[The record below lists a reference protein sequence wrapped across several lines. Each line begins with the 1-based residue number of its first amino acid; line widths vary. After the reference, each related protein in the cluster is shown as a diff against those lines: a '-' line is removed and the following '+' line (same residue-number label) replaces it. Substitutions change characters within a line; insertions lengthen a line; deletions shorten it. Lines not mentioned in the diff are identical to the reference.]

1 MILGLSTFGF
11 VHTALCVLALA
22 CGLVVIA
29 GLLAGRRLEGWTAL
43 YFASAVAGDATGFG
57 FSRDFDFVHILGLI
71 MALALLIAI
80 LARYVFRLAGL
91 WRPAGAVA
99 TVMSVHVLVF
109 FTIGEAFLR
118 IPSLNAL
125 APTLTETPF
134 VVTQLAGILLF
145 VALAVAAATAAR
157 RPG

>member
-1 MILGLSTFGF
+1 MILGLSTLGF
-11 VHTALCVLALA
+11 IHTALSLLALA
-22 CGLVVIA
+22 SGLVVVM
-29 GLLAGRRLEGWTAL
+29 GLVGGRPLNGWTAV
-43 YFASAVAGDATGFG
+43 YFASAVATNATGFTFPG
-57 FSRDFDFVHILGLI
+57 DFGIPHYLGLGA
-71 MALALLIAI
+71 ALALMVAI
-80 LARYVFRLAGL
+80 PARYIFRLAGA
-91 WRPAGAVA
+91 WRPIYAVA
-99 TVMSVHVLVF
+99 TVVSVHVLVF

-134 VVTQLAGILLF
+134 AVTQLAGMLLF